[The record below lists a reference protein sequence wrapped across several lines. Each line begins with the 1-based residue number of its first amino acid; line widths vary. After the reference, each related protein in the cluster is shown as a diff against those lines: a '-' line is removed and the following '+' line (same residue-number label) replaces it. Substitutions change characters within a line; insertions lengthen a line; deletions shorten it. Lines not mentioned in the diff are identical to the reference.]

1 VTQTRARAR
10 GSRPRRE
17 VGIPSPASE
26 DYLAAIYA
34 LSDEGR
40 TVIGARLAEHLGV
53 APPTVTETLRRLERD
68 GLVRFGERHEV
79 SLTDAGHALGEGV
92 VRRHRL
98 VERWLRD
105 YLGLSASEAH
115 RVAHRFEHGFSG
127 DLEERLFLAL
137 GSPLT
142 CPHGNPIP
150 GSGARTS
157 RNVYPLDRVE
167 PGQTVVVDRI
177 TEGAEQDLDLLEQL
191 ERAGVWPGTSL
202 VVDTV
207 GGGSMTLRRDDMQFT
222 IPAAAAALIWVQPP
236 QT

>member
-1 VTQTRARAR
+1 M
-10 GSRPRRE
+10 
-17 VGIPSPASE
+17 
-26 DYLAAIYA
+26 
-34 LSDEGR
+34 
-40 TVIGARLAEHLGV
+40 VIGARLAEHLGV
-53 APPTVTETLRRLERD
+53 TPPTVTETLRRLERE

-79 SLTDAGHALGEGV
+79 SLTDAGRALGEGV

-150 GSGARTS
+150 GSGGRTS
-157 RNVYPLDRVE
+157 RNVIPLDRVE
-167 PGQTVVVDRI
+167 PGQTVVVERI

-191 ERAGVWPGTSL
+191 ERAGVWPGTPLAVES
-202 VVDTV
+202 TT
-207 GGGSMTLRRDDMQFT
+207 GGALTLRRGDKQLT
-222 IPAAAAALIWVQPP
+222 IAAAAAALIWVQPP